1 LNRFGFAWNL
11 SEGAIHLT
19 AVPAILQQESIDE
32 CMDQILERIAY
43 QSIDKGEIA
52 HAVVASIAL
61 SAGRR
66 KKINSN
72 ETARTVLEQFFQ
84 SEELLSP
91 EGKKVVSYITNEVL
105 KSLF

>member
-1 LNRFGFAWNL
+1 
-11 SEGAIHLT
+11 
-19 AVPAILQQESIDE
+19 VPAILQQESIDE